1 MMKFFFQYDVN
12 FFPKKGIYI
21 VEGDPEGVI
30 CGIGTGCNIIKN
42 VKIENANIRISI
54 GKEKKVGIF
63 LRQES
68 NFDFSI
74 RLI

>member
-1 MMKFFFQYDVN
+1 MSIFCR
-12 FFPKKGIYI
+12 KKGIYI

-54 GKEKKVGIF
+54 GKEKI
-63 LRQES
+63 
-68 NFDFSI
+68 
-74 RLI
+74 